1 MERRVSSVV
10 AQVIVES
17 TGQELALT
25 AEDPLISTGILD
37 SLSMVSLVIALQSE
51 FGVQLEVTD
60 LNVENFES
68 IRSISN
74 LVQLRC
80 A

>member
-10 AQVIVES
+10 AQVIAEN

-37 SLSMVSLVIALQSE
+37 SMSMVSLVIALQSE